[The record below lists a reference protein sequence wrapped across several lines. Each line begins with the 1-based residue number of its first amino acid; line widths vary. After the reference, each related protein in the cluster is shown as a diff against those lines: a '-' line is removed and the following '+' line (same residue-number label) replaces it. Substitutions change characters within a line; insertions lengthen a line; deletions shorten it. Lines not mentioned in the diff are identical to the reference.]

1 MSSSAVPM
9 SPLYPPTPKPL
20 SFHSVANHLGVPSHS
35 VWVISPFHDPASVS
49 LLKVLSLTSSSSS
62 THVPNRS
69 PTIPQLSMS
78 CPIKL
83 NSRLSNTSNNRLTNR
98 GQDQGQGQSPS
109 SCHGCPL
116 WAQVATSGSCRALCF
131 SPRSWNFHPDSSFL
145 TTHSGSQRSQGE
157 EVRAVMPYV
166 CTEMTLPCF
175 SCAMEDSESFHFLN
189 KIIQTNF
196 CLWLQGHKAQEAGSK
211 QNHVCPMP
219 RPLPKGTLMVGSK
232 FISQGKS

>member
-83 NSRLSNTSNNRLTNR
+83 NPRLSNTSNNRLTNR
-98 GQDQGQGQSPS
+98 GQDQRQGQSPS
-109 SCHGCPL
+109 SYHGCPL
-116 WAQVATSGSCRALCF
+116 WAQVAASGSCRALCF

-157 EVRAVMPYV
+157 EVRAVMPYA

-175 SCAMEDSESFHFLN
+175 PVPWRTVNLFIFSTKSFKPTFACGYRDTKPKKLAVSKTMCVPCPGHFQRGL
-189 KIIQTNF
+189 
-196 CLWLQGHKAQEAGSK
+196 
-211 QNHVCPMP
+211 
-219 RPLPKGTLMVGSK
+219 
-232 FISQGKS
+232 